1 MRFEVLRVFEKA
13 IQPHKVKIRKVAVIG
28 GSEREPELAHI
39 SNIPGVQISFLGVEK
54 KPQDESD
61 FIFLDLNERTA
72 VNHEFDLV
80 LCSQVLEHI
89 WNHSQAFENFY
100 DILNPGGLIWIGCP
114 ASNIAHGSPDYFS
127 AGFTPDYISENLKSK
142 NFEILHRQSLGS
154 KRYYFLTHALQIW
167 GSEKMHQFPIFFG
180 FSKYYPKEFLLRFY
194 AQFLSKK
201 IRSDLKYAT
210 ETVVLAKKSG
220 NHP

>member
-13 IQPHKVKIRKVAVIG
+13 IQPHVHEIRKVAVVG

-54 KPQDESD
+54 MPQDKSD
-61 FIFLDLNERTA
+61 FFFLDLNERTNA
-72 VNHEFDLV
+72 YLEFDLI
-80 LCSQVLEHI
+80 LCSQVIEHI

-100 DILNPGGLIWIGCP
+100 NILIPGGLIWIGCP

-127 AGFTPDYISENLKSK
+127 AGFTPDYLSENLKSK
-142 NFEILHRQSLGS
+142 NFEILHSQSLGS

-167 GSEKMHQFPIFFG
+167 GSEKMHRFPV
-180 FSKYYPKEFLLRFY
+180 FLVF
-194 AQFLSKK
+194 QNIIQNNSC
-201 IRSDLKYAT
+201 
-210 ETVVLAKKSG
+210 
-220 NHP
+220 